1 MYYLADS
8 HSLIWHLTEDKK
20 LGRKALEIFT
30 KADNGEIIII
40 VPTIVLAE
48 IIHICEK
55 KKAKLEIKEVINKIK
70 TSLNYIPY
78 SLNMEVLDKAIVLK
92 NISEMH
98 DRIIIA
104 TTTITGAV
112 LITKDREII
121 KSRIVKTIW

>member
-1 MYYLADS
+1 MYYIADS

-55 KKAKLEIKEVINKIK
+55 KKAKLEIKEIIHKIK

-78 SLNMEVLDKAIVLK
+78 SLNMEVLDKTIALK
-92 NISEMH
+92 DVSEIH
-98 DRIIIA
+98 DKIIIA
-104 TTTITGAV
+104 TATITGAI
-112 LITKDREII
+112 LITKDKEITNS
-121 KSRIVKTIW
+121 KIVKTIW